1 VKKDNP
7 AQLLPKPVTR
17 RRQKRGQRR
26 ISQLLDAA
34 DSVFAALG
42 YERATTNA
50 ISKQAGV
57 SPGTFYQ
64 FFPNKRAVAEALA
77 QRYVNRLTEIQQT
90 AFTEASGPLPELIE
104 RVVDPFLELHRQGS
118 CLDALLTGSVI
129 SDELSASIHTLDRHV
144 EVGLERLFIARRP
157 HGSRSELKRAA
168 ATCVQLF
175 KALLHPALTG
185 TPRQQRESTRE
196 LKTVLYRYL
205 APILDT

>member
-1 VKKDNP
+1 VKKYNP
-7 AQLLPKPVTR
+7 VDPSTKPFTR
-17 RRQKRGQRR
+17 RRQKRGQQR

-34 DSVFAALG
+34 DTVFAALG

-90 AFTEASGPLPELIE
+90 AFTVASGPLAELID

-129 SDELSASIHTLDRHV
+129 SEELSASIHTLDRHV
-144 EVGLERLFIARRP
+144 EVSLEKLFIARCPDRK
-157 HGSRSELKRAA
+157 RSELKQAA

-175 KALLHPALTG
+175 KALLHPALAG
-185 TPRQQRESTRE
+185 TPRQQRKTTRE
-196 LKTVLYRYL
+196 LKTVLHRYL
-205 APILDT
+205 EPTLRE